1 MKLLIATCLKEDQE
15 KVAKIFEKAK
25 IAVFSVSNT
34 NGFKGN
40 NYNNNLMDSWFAAG
54 SNSFDSLF
62 LFSFTVEANAVQA
75 LDLIKNYNNQIKSDF
90 PIRAFIVPVEKS
102 SY

>member
-15 KVAKIFEKAK
+15 KVAKIFEQAK
-25 IAVFSVSNT
+25 ITVFSVSNT

-40 NYNNNLMDSWFAAG
+40 NYNNLLDSWFAAG

-62 LFSFTVEANAVQA
+62 LFSFTAEENADQA
-75 LDLIKNYNNQIKSDF
+75 IELIKNDNNTTKSDF